1 MRTLDAHTFDA
12 IKSEE
17 GLRLDAYQD
26 TEGVWT
32 IGYGTNLQ
40 TLTIDRELAERWLRE
55 KCEDLYDG
63 LTRVE
68 GFLQANGVRQ
78 GVLLSMA
85 YQLGLSGLVDG
96 FPIMWGCVGRG
107 DWDGA
112 AEAALDSRVAREQ
125 APERWQRH
133 ALRLRSGEWRT

>member
-1 MRTLDAHTFDA
+1 MRTVDPRAFDA
-12 IKSEE
+12 LKSDE

-40 TLTIDRELAERWLRE
+40 TLTIDRGIAERWFRE
-55 KCEDLYDG
+55 KCEEFYKD

-68 GFLQANGVRQ
+68 GFLQADGVRQ

-85 YQLGLSGLVDG
+85 YQLGMAGLLK
-96 FPIMWGCVGRG
+96 FRRMWAAVREG
-107 DWDGA
+107 DWDRA
-112 AEAALDSRVAREQ
+112 ADEALDSTVAREQ
-125 APERWQRH
+125 TPARWQRH
-133 ALRLRSGEWRT
+133 AERLRTGKWESD